1 MHFSCKFKSNFQSVF
16 VTKSTVQRVRV
27 RLVMTVVLKFLLQKK
42 ICRFFVVVLNF
53 IAVEFYESTKNLL
66 WIFGSAEHL
75 YSCMLFLELWLQK
88 KNLKID
94 CSEFGALDINKA
106 VESTYSN
113 YQSPPKRAIIIVYLI
128 ENFLAEFRVKQF
140 YSKIFT
146 LE

>member
-1 MHFSCKFKSNFQSVF
+1 M
-16 VTKSTVQRVRV
+16 
-27 RLVMTVVLKFLLQKK
+27 
-42 ICRFFVVVLNF
+42 VLNF

-128 ENFLAEFRVKQF
+128 ENFLAEFRVK
-140 YSKIFT
+140 
-146 LE
+146 